1 MDFQEE
7 PGRIF
12 AMQDG
17 TLIAEITFPE
27 QDGVAVFDHTFVD
40 GSLRGRGVP
49 GRGPSGP
56 GPGRKSAPGLL
67 LCPKLVCKPPGG
79 GRPAGALNESAFAA
93 FRT

>member
-12 AMQDG
+12 AMRDG
-17 TLIAEITFPE
+17 TLVAEITFPE

-40 GSLRGRGVP
+40 GSLRGRAEKRVW
-49 GRGPSGP
+49 
-56 GPGRKSAPGLL
+56 SAPMPEAGLQTTRR
-67 LCPKLVCKPPGG
+67 
-79 GRPAGALNESAFAA
+79 RPICWSAEESAFAA

>member
-40 GSLRGRGVP
+40 GSLRGRGVADQLIRAAVRQVR
-49 GRGPSGP
+49 GRGGKA
-56 GPGRKSAPGLL
+56 R
-67 LCPKLVCKPPGG
+67 LVCSYA
-79 GRPAGALNESAFAA
+79 RSWFANHPEEA
-93 FRT
+93 DLLER